1 MGGRFILVVSSLNEC
16 QRLYDEIPAPK
27 RMKRVTV
34 ICKPIP
40 EAVAAGRDFYN
51 LLVDEGVDCVGVFQL
66 PEVNESELQGVDTV
80 FTFGGDGTL
89 LKTAKLFQ
97 TSSPLIVGVNY
108 GRLGFLAEVERTAL
122 RSTLNKLLEGKEEF
136 YLVQRLQGEI
146 CSDPRSTS
154 PPATNEIF
162 ITPSTP
168 GRLISIRLQVPH
180 VMDFSGRMDGLI
192 ISTSVGSTAYSLSS
206 GGPIL
211 DPDASVVVLAPLA
224 AINMAMRPLVIDGSK
239 VVTVTNVDTFPF
251 TITID
256 GVKWSG
262 LFPSSSLSIRRFP
275 VPIRLFR
282 SEPDLLEKLFR
293 KRLGL
298 GL

>member
-1 MGGRFILVVSSLNEC
+1 
-16 QRLYDEIPAPK
+16 
-27 RMKRVTV
+27 MKRVTV